1 MTYRVE
7 VVASVR
13 RVGVV
18 NIEAESVEEAR
29 ACVERLGAEDGYTA
43 LPVQWTEATRL
54 GRLEVTEVSEVAA

>member
-1 MTYRVE
+1 MTFQVQ
-7 VVASVR
+7 VIASVR

-43 LPVQWTEATRL
+43 LPVQWVEATRL
-54 GRLEVTEVSEVAA
+54 GRLEVIEVSEAA